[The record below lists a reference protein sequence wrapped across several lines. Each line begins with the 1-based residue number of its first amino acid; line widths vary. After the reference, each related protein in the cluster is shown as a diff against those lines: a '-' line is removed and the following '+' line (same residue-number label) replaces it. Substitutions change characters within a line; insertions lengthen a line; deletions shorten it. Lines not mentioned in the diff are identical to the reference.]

1 MARTVV
7 VTGAGSGIG
16 RAIAARFAAD
26 GAQVFIT
33 GRTESTIRRVAEELD
48 EDSPGNVVGV
58 VCDSTDPKRLG
69 ALVSRLGEGV
79 DVLVNASGG
88 LVPAEGAGAGAG
100 AGDGAADGNGAG
112 AGGADG
118 DGESRGVVRGDA
130 AGVADG
136 GDPSGGAEPDEDPLE
151 SLKQVWN
158 AYVAQNV
165 LGAVLTTA
173 AVRDLLGPGS
183 SVVSLGSIGAE
194 RRGGAYGAA
203 KAALAAWS
211 AGLSAELGPRGV
223 TVNVVAPGYIEGT
236 GFFLGA
242 MSDARHELLVGE
254 TYDGRAGTPED
265 VAELVFFLAS
275 PGARHLTGQTVH
287 LNGGAFTTR

>member
-7 VTGAGSGIG
+7 VTGGSSGIG

-33 GRTESTIRRVAEELD
+33 GRTDKTVAAAAEAID
-48 EDSPGNVVGV
+48 EHTPGNVVGV
-58 VCDSTDPKRLG
+58 VCDSTDTTHLIALCARL
-69 ALVSRLGEGV
+69 EQGV

-88 LVPAEGAGAGAG
+88 LVPAQPAEPGDEG
-100 AGDGAADGNGAG
+100 DGNGDGDADTDAAVPEG
-112 AGGADG
+112 AGGA
-118 DGESRGVVRGDA
+118 A
-130 AGVADG
+130 AT
-136 GDPSGGAEPDEDPLE
+136 DPLE
-151 SLKQVWN
+151 ELRETWH

-173 AVRDLLGPGS
+173 AVRDLLSPGS
-183 SVVSLGSIGAE
+183 AVISIGSIGAE

-211 AGLSAELGPRGV
+211 AGLSAELGPNGV
-223 TVNVVAPGYIEGT
+223 TVNVVSPGYIEST
-236 GFFLGA
+236 GFFQGG
-242 MSDARHELLVGE
+242 MTEARHELLVAE
-254 TYDGRAGTPED
+254 TLNRRAGTVED

-275 PGARHLTGQTVH
+275 PGARHLTGQTLH

>member
-33 GRTESTIRRVAEELD
+33 GRTEKTILRAAAELD
-48 EDSPGNVVGV
+48 EDTPGNVVGV
-58 VCDSTDPKRLG
+58 VCDSTDPKRLN
-69 ALVSRLGEGV
+69 ALASRVGERV

-88 LVPAEGAGAGAG
+88 LVPAENAGV
-100 AGDGAADGNGAG
+100 
-112 AGGADG
+112 GGW
-118 DGESRGVVRGDA
+118 GENRGVPGE
-130 AGVADG
+130 ADG
-136 GDPSGGAEPDEDPLE
+136 GGSSFGDGPSGGGEQSSGDEQPGGDEPGSVVVPDEDPLE
-151 SLKQVWN
+151 SLKQTWN

-173 AVRDLLGPGS
+173 AMRDLLRPGS

-223 TVNVVAPGYIEGT
+223 TVNVVAPGYVEGT

-254 TYDGRAGTPED
+254 TYDGRAGTPEE
-265 VAELVFFLAS
+265 VAEFVFFLAS
-275 PGARHLTGQTVH
+275 AGARHLTGQTVH

>member
-7 VTGAGSGIG
+7 VTGGSSGIG

-33 GRTESTIRRVAEELD
+33 GRTEQTVAAAAEELD
-48 EDSPGNVVGV
+48 RDTPGNVVGV
-58 VCDSTDPKRLG
+58 VCDSTDTAQLIALSARLDG
-69 ALVSRLGEGV
+69 GL

-88 LVPAEGAGAGAG
+88 LVPAQ
-100 AGDGAADGNGAG
+100 
-112 AGGADG
+112 
-118 DGESRGVVRGDA
+118 
-130 AGVADG
+130 
-136 GDPSGGAEPDEDPLE
+136 PDEGEDEESAAAADPLE
-151 SLKQVWN
+151 ELRDTWH

-173 AVRDLLGPGS
+173 AVRDLFGPGS
-183 SVVSLGSIGAE
+183 SVVSIGSIGAE

-211 AGLSAELGPRGV
+211 AGLSAELGPNGV
-223 TVNVVAPGYIEGT
+223 TVNVVSPGYIEST
-236 GFFLGA
+236 GFFQGG
-242 MSDARHELLVGE
+242 MTEARHELLVAE
-254 TYDGRAGTPED
+254 THNRLPGKATD

-275 PGARHLTGQTVH
+275 PGARHITGQTLH
-287 LNGGAFTTR
+287 INGGAFTTR

>member
-7 VTGAGSGIG
+7 VTGGSSGIG
-16 RAIAARFAAD
+16 RAVAARFAAD

-33 GRTESTIRRVAEELD
+33 GRTKETVLRTADELD

-58 VCDSTDPKRLG
+58 VCDSTDPGQLA
-69 ALVSRLGEGV
+69 ALAARVDDGV

-88 LVPAEGAGAGAG
+88 LVPAQPADDE
-100 AGDGAADGNGAG
+100 AADGPE
-112 AGGADG
+112 DL
-118 DGESRGVVRGDA
+118 
-130 AGVADG
+130 
-136 GDPSGGAEPDEDPLE
+136 DPLE
-151 SLKQVWN
+151 ELRETWN

-173 AVRDLLGPGS
+173 ALRDLLDVGAS
-183 SVVSLGSIGAE
+183 IVSIGSIGAE

-211 AGLSAELGPRGV
+211 AGLSRELGTQGV
-223 TVNVVAPGYIEGT
+223 TVNVVSPGYIEGT
-236 GFFLGA
+236 EFFQGS
-242 MSDARHELLVGE
+242 MTDARHDLLVAE
-254 TYDGRAGTPED
+254 TYNKRPGTPED

-275 PGARHLTGQTVH
+275 PGARHVTGQTLH
-287 LNGGAFTTR
+287 INGGAFTTR